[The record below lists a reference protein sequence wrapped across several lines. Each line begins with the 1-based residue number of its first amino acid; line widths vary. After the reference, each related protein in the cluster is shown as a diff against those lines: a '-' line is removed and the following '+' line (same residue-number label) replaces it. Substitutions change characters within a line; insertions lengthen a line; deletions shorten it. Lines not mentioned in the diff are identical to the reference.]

1 VLFGIPLREA
11 GWRIVFLGADTPIST
26 IERAVASIAPRA
38 VILTATRP
46 EPLHAV
52 EDELAALATRV
63 TVAIGGQGADAALAE
78 RTGAVLL
85 EGDPVEA
92 AAAFASRISV

>member
-1 VLFGIPLREA
+1 MLFGIPLHEA

-38 VILTATRP
+38 VILTATGP

-52 EDELAALATRV
+52 EEELIALATRV
-63 TVAIGGQGADAALAE
+63 TIAVGGQGADVALGE
-78 RTGAVLL
+78 RTGAMLL
-85 EGDPVEA
+85 EGDPVGA
-92 AAAFASRISV
+92 AAAFALRISP